1 MKVDT
6 STNKNRK
13 TKIEVIIEKNEGM
26 LWGRV
31 ENKGKFLPTPFGK
44 TKEALIENLKELIH
58 DYQKHEGKSDKVW
71 SKIEVNNVNLE
82 FHYDLQAFFQEHRY
96 LKVSSIAQKAGLNPG
111 LLRQYASGVKYPLT
125 VQAIK
130 IENAIHSLADELKQ
144 VSIYA

>member
-71 SKIEVNNVNLE
+71 SKIEVNNLNLE
-82 FHYDLQAFFQEHRY
+82 FHYDLQAFF
-96 LKVSSIAQKAGLNPG
+96 
-111 LLRQYASGVKYPLT
+111 
-125 VQAIK
+125 
-130 IENAIHSLADELKQ
+130 
-144 VSIYA
+144 